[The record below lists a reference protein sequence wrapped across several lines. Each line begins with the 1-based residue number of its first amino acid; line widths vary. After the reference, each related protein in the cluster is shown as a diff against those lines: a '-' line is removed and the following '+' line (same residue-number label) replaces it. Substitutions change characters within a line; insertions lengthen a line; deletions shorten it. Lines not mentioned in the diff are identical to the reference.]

1 MSEAAAT
8 KILCT
13 CVSQRG
19 SSASFT
25 LSFQRALSSLSSLSP
40 SHLPLPQKMMKDNN
54 LVRHLDACET
64 MGNATAICS
73 DKTGTLTTNRMT
85 VVQAYVGDVHYK
97 EIPDP
102 SSINAKT
109 MELLV
114 NAIAIN
120 SAYTTKILVS
130 GAASTR
136 RSNDQGQC
144 RSTGQVES

>member
-1 MSEAAAT
+1 MPHL
-8 KILCT
+8 LCVYT
-13 CVSQRG
+13 VPSPP
-19 SSASFT
+19 AP
-25 LSFQRALSSLSSLSP
+25 SSLSSLS
-40 SHLPLPQKMMKDNN
+40 HLPCPLLQKMMKDNN

-114 NAIAIN
+114 HAIAIN

-130 GAASTR
+130 GAASAR
-136 RSNDQGQC
+136 GRGVQGVMQEHLV
-144 RSTGQVES
+144 GGAE

>member
-1 MSEAAAT
+1 MCACGARP
-8 KILCT
+8 
-13 CVSQRG
+13 RG
-19 SSASFT
+19 SPC
-25 LSFQRALSSLSSLSP
+25 REESL
-40 SHLPLPQKMMKDNN
+40 HLCPFQKMMKDNN